1 MSENTSGGAPAPL
14 TVSQAA
20 AALGVSERTVQR
32 RCKRGRLAARLES
45 GADGAAWLIDPD
57 RLPTLPTG
65 AAKLPTGADT
75 GFESETAQ
83 SVGTLPT
90 GADTAAIAA
99 DNAQS
104 LQMARMQGF
113 MAGQMEAA
121 IARAVSAANAPL
133 IEEIQLLR
141 GEIEAM
147 KQSSP
152 QGPRAAQ
159 TATMGN
165 QARPAAN
172 AAHGG
177 IGREAR
183 PLWKVILGVR

>member
-1 MSENTSGGAPAPL
+1 MNSRSPESEFL

-32 RCKRGRLAARLES
+32 RCAAGKLRARRVATET
-45 GADGAAWLIDPD
+45 GQTWEIEAAE
-57 RLPTLPTG
+57 LPTG

-90 GADTAAIAA
+90 AADTAAIAA
-99 DNAQS
+99 DSAQS

-113 MAGQMEAA
+113 MAGQMETA

-152 QGPRAAQ
+152 QGPQAAQ

-165 QARPAAN
+165 QARPAQN
-172 AAHGG
+172 TAHGG

-183 PLWKVILGVR
+183 PLWKVIMGIR